1 MIKKSILLM
10 SFALLGLYS
19 CKKSEDN
26 GEKIREMTEVIPEND
41 QAIQAYLKSHYCEL
55 DSDGSIILGA
65 VGSTGKTSIW
75 DRADL
80 KRKELRVLDQHNNYI
95 TNTMYY
101 VILREGNG
109 QQATVADRSFVLYK
123 AESLDGKVYDD
134 GNLFVSRN
142 WMDLLGTEASV
153 YRGGTVM
160 GFREAVAML
169 KASASAITEQSNGK
183 LVAPTDG
190 GVGVFFMPSGITYY
204 TGTSN
209 IPAYTP
215 LIFEINLLKTE
226 RYDHDGDG
234 IPSINEIQHHQD
246 GTITFPDCNGNGR
259 VDYLDANP
267 CQG

>member
-1 MIKKSILLM
+1 M

-55 DSDGSIILGA
+55 DNDGNIVLGA

-169 KASASAITEQSNGK
+169 KASTSAITEQSNGK

-190 GVGVFFMPSGITYY
+190 GAGVIFMPSGITYY

-267 CQG
+267 CL

>member
-1 MIKKSILLM
+1 M

-19 CKKSEDN
+19 CKKSEDS

-55 DSDGSIILGA
+55 DNDGNIVLGA

-109 QQATVADRSFVLYK
+109 QQATVADHSFVLYK

-134 GNLFVSRN
+134 GTLFTYNN
-142 WMDLLGTEASV
+142 WMDLLGREASA
-153 YRGGTVM
+153 YRGGTVI

-169 KASASAITEQSNGK
+169 KASASAINRAGAMVSWCSYRW
-183 LVAPTDG
+183 

-215 LIFEINLLKTE
+215 LIFEINLFKDRAFTTTMVTW
-226 RYDHDGDG
+226 YSVH
-234 IPSINEIQHHQD
+234 
-246 GTITFPDCNGNGR
+246 
-259 VDYLDANP
+259 
-267 CQG
+267 

>member
-1 MIKKSILLM
+1 M

-19 CKKSEDN
+19 CKKSEDS

-55 DSDGSIILGA
+55 DSDGNIVLGA
-65 VGSTGKTSIW
+65 VGSTSKTSIW

-153 YRGGTVM
+153 YRGGTVI

-267 CQG
+267 CQ

>member
-1 MIKKSILLM
+1 M

-19 CKKSEDN
+19 CKKSADN
-26 GEKIREMTEVIPEND
+26 GEKIREMTEVIQEND

-55 DSDGSIILGA
+55 DNDGNIVLGA

-109 QQATVADRSFVLYK
+109 QQATVADYSFVLYK

-134 GNLFVSRN
+134 GTLFTYN
-142 WMDLLGTEASV
+142 NCMDLLGREASA

-169 KASASAITEQSNGK
+169 KASTSAITEQSNGQ

-190 GVGVFFMPSGITYY
+190 
-204 TGTSN
+204 
-209 IPAYTP
+209 
-215 LIFEINLLKTE
+215 
-226 RYDHDGDG
+226 
-234 IPSINEIQHHQD
+234 
-246 GTITFPDCNGNGR
+246 
-259 VDYLDANP
+259 
-267 CQG
+267 

>member
-1 MIKKSILLM
+1 M

-55 DSDGSIILGA
+55 DNDENIVLGA

-123 AESLDGKVYDD
+123 AESLGGKVYDD

-153 YRGGTVM
+153 YRGGTVI

-267 CQG
+267 CQ

>member
-1 MIKKSILLM
+1 M

-26 GEKIREMTEVIPEND
+26 GEKIREMTEVIQEND

-55 DSDGSIILGA
+55 DSDGNIVLGA

-153 YRGGTVM
+153 YRGGTVI

-169 KASASAITEQSNGK
+169 KASTSAITEQSNGK

-267 CQG
+267 CQ

>member
-1 MIKKSILLM
+1 M

-153 YRGGTVM
+153 YRGGTVI

-169 KASASAITEQSNGK
+169 KASTSAITEQSNGK

-267 CQG
+267 CQ

>member
-1 MIKKSILLM
+1 M

-55 DSDGSIILGA
+55 DNDENIVLGA

-109 QQATVADRSFVLYK
+109 QQATVADYSFVLYK

-134 GNLFVSRN
+134 GTLFTYNN
-142 WMDLLGTEASV
+142 WMDLLGREASA

-169 KASASAITEQSNGK
+169 KASTSAITEQSNGK

-246 GTITFPDCNGNGR
+246 GTITFPDCNGNGG

-267 CQG
+267 CQ

>member
-1 MIKKSILLM
+1 M

-55 DSDGSIILGA
+55 DNDGNIVLGA

-153 YRGGTVM
+153 YRGGTVI

-169 KASASAITEQSNGK
+169 KASTSPITEQSNGK

-267 CQG
+267 CQ

>member
-1 MIKKSILLM
+1 M

-55 DSDGSIILGA
+55 DNDGNIVLGT

-153 YRGGTVM
+153 YRGGTVI

-169 KASASAITEQSNGK
+169 KASTSPITEQSNGK

-267 CQG
+267 CQ

>member
-1 MIKKSILLM
+1 M

-41 QAIQAYLKSHYCEL
+41 QAIRAYLKSHYCEL
-55 DSDGSIILGA
+55 DNDGNIVLGA

-80 KRKELRVLDQHNNYI
+80 KRKELRVLDQHGNYV
-95 TNTMYY
+95 TNIMYY

-153 YRGGTVM
+153 YRGGTVI

-169 KASASAITEQSNGK
+169 KASTSAITEQSNGK

-267 CQG
+267 CQ

>member
-1 MIKKSILLM
+1 
-10 SFALLGLYS
+10 
-19 CKKSEDN
+19 
-26 GEKIREMTEVIPEND
+26 
-41 QAIQAYLKSHYCEL
+41 
-55 DSDGSIILGA
+55 
-65 VGSTGKTSIW
+65 
-75 DRADL
+75 
-80 KRKELRVLDQHNNYI
+80 
-95 TNTMYY
+95 MYY

-109 QQATVADRSFVLYK
+109 QQATVADHSFVLYK

-134 GNLFVSRN
+134 GTLFTYNN
-142 WMDLLGTEASV
+142 WMDLLGREASA
-153 YRGGTVM
+153 YRGGTVI

-204 TGTSN
+204 TGTST

-234 IPSINEIQHHQD
+234 IPSIDEIQHHQD

-267 CQG
+267 CQ

>member
-1 MIKKSILLM
+1 
-10 SFALLGLYS
+10 
-19 CKKSEDN
+19 
-26 GEKIREMTEVIPEND
+26 MTEVIPEND

-55 DSDGSIILGA
+55 DNDGNIVLGA

-153 YRGGTVM
+153 YRGGTVI

-169 KASASAITEQSNGK
+169 KASTSAITEQSNGK

-267 CQG
+267 CQ

>member
-1 MIKKSILLM
+1 
-10 SFALLGLYS
+10 
-19 CKKSEDN
+19 
-26 GEKIREMTEVIPEND
+26 
-41 QAIQAYLKSHYCEL
+41 
-55 DSDGSIILGA
+55 
-65 VGSTGKTSIW
+65 
-75 DRADL
+75 
-80 KRKELRVLDQHNNYI
+80 
-95 TNTMYY
+95 
-101 VILREGNG
+101 
-109 QQATVADRSFVLYK
+109 
-123 AESLDGKVYDD
+123 
-134 GNLFVSRN
+134 
-142 WMDLLGTEASV
+142 MDLLGREASA

-169 KASASAITEQSNGK
+169 KASTSAITEQSNGK

-226 RYDHDGDG
+226 RCDHDGDG

-267 CQG
+267 CQ

>member
-1 MIKKSILLM
+1 M

-55 DSDGSIILGA
+55 DNDGNIVLGA

-142 WMDLLGTEASV
+142 WMDLLGTAARV
-153 YRGGTVM
+153 YRGGTVI

-267 CQG
+267 CQ

>member
-1 MIKKSILLM
+1 M

-55 DSDGSIILGA
+55 DSDGNIVLGA

-153 YRGGTVM
+153 YRGGTVI

-169 KASASAITEQSNGK
+169 KASTSPITEQSNGK

-226 RYDHDGDG
+226 HYDHDGDG

-267 CQG
+267 CQ

>member
-1 MIKKSILLM
+1 M

-55 DSDGSIILGA
+55 DNDGNIVLGA

-80 KRKELRVLDQHNNYI
+80 KRKDLRVLDQHNNYI

-109 QQATVADRSFVLYK
+109 QQATVADHSFVLYK

-153 YRGGTVM
+153 YRGGTVI

-169 KASASAITEQSNGK
+169 KASASTITEQSNGK

-267 CQG
+267 CQ

>member
-1 MIKKSILLM
+1 M

-41 QAIQAYLKSHYCEL
+41 QAIRAYLKSHYCEL
-55 DSDGSIILGA
+55 DNDGNIVLGA

-153 YRGGTVM
+153 YRGGTVI

-169 KASASAITEQSNGK
+169 KASTSAITEQSNGK

-267 CQG
+267 CQ

>member
-1 MIKKSILLM
+1 M

-19 CKKSEDN
+19 CKKSEDS

-55 DSDGSIILGA
+55 DSDGNIVLGT

-109 QQATVADRSFVLYK
+109 QQATVADRSFVLYR

-153 YRGGTVM
+153 YRGGTVI

-169 KASASAITEQSNGK
+169 KASTSAITEQSNGK

-267 CQG
+267 CQ

>member
-1 MIKKSILLM
+1 M

-55 DSDGSIILGA
+55 DNDGNIVLGA

-80 KRKELRVLDQHNNYI
+80 KRKDLRVLDQHNNYV

-142 WMDLLGTEASV
+142 WMDLLGREASA

-169 KASASAITEQSNGK
+169 KASTSAITEQSNGK

-267 CQG
+267 CQ

>member
-1 MIKKSILLM
+1 
-10 SFALLGLYS
+10 
-19 CKKSEDN
+19 
-26 GEKIREMTEVIPEND
+26 MTEVIPEND

-55 DSDGSIILGA
+55 DSDGNIVLGA

-123 AESLDGKVYDD
+123 AESLGGKVYDD

-153 YRGGTVM
+153 YRGGTVI

-190 GVGVFFMPSGITYY
+190 GVGVFFMPSGNTYY

-267 CQG
+267 CQ

>member
-1 MIKKSILLM
+1 M

-55 DSDGSIILGA
+55 DNDGNIVLGA

-109 QQATVADRSFVLYK
+109 QQATVADYSFVLYK

-134 GNLFVSRN
+134 GTLFTYNN
-142 WMDLLGTEASV
+142 WMDLLGREASA

-169 KASASAITEQSNGK
+169 KASTSAITEQSNGK

-190 GVGVFFMPSGITYY
+190 GVGVFFTRSGITYY

-267 CQG
+267 CQ

>member
-1 MIKKSILLM
+1 M

-41 QAIQAYLKSHYCEL
+41 QAIQAYLNSHYCEL
-55 DSDGSIILGA
+55 DNDGNIVLGA

-153 YRGGTVM
+153 YRGGTVI

-169 KASASAITEQSNGK
+169 KASTSAITEQSNGK

-215 LIFEINLLKTE
+215 LMFEINLLKTE

-267 CQG
+267 CQ

>member
-1 MIKKSILLM
+1 M

-19 CKKSEDN
+19 CKKSEDS
-26 GEKIREMTEVIPEND
+26 GEKIREMTEVVPEDD

-55 DSDGSIILGA
+55 DSDGNIVLGA

-109 QQATVADRSFVLYK
+109 QQATVADYSFVLYK

-134 GNLFVSRN
+134 GTLFTYNN
-142 WMDLLGTEASV
+142 WMDLLGREASA

-169 KASASAITEQSNGK
+169 KASTSAITEQSNGK

-234 IPSINEIQHHQD
+234 IPSIDEIQHHQD

-267 CQG
+267 CQ

>member
-1 MIKKSILLM
+1 M

-55 DSDGSIILGA
+55 DNDGNIVLGA

-153 YRGGTVM
+153 YRGGTVI

-169 KASASAITEQSNGK
+169 KASTSAITEQSNGK

-259 VDYLDANP
+259 VDYLDTNP
-267 CQG
+267 CQ

>member
-1 MIKKSILLM
+1 
-10 SFALLGLYS
+10 
-19 CKKSEDN
+19 
-26 GEKIREMTEVIPEND
+26 MTEVIPEND

-55 DSDGSIILGA
+55 NSDGNIVLGA

-267 CQG
+267 CQ

>member
-1 MIKKSILLM
+1 M

-55 DSDGSIILGA
+55 DSDGNIVLGV

-109 QQATVADRSFVLYK
+109 QQATVADHSFVLYK

-153 YRGGTVM
+153 YRGGTVI

-169 KASASAITEQSNGK
+169 KASTSTITEQSNGK

-267 CQG
+267 CQ

>member
-1 MIKKSILLM
+1 M
-10 SFALLGLYS
+10 SCALLGLYS

-55 DSDGSIILGA
+55 DNDGNIVLGA

-153 YRGGTVM
+153 YRGGTVI

-267 CQG
+267 CQ

>member
-1 MIKKSILLM
+1 M

-153 YRGGTVM
+153 YRGGTVI

-169 KASASAITEQSNGK
+169 KASTSAITEQSNGK

-259 VDYLDANP
+259 VDYLDTNP
-267 CQG
+267 CQ

>member
-1 MIKKSILLM
+1 M

-55 DSDGSIILGA
+55 DNDGNIVLGA

-153 YRGGTVM
+153 YRGGTVI

-169 KASASAITEQSNGK
+169 KASTSAITEQSNAK

-267 CQG
+267 CQ

>member
-1 MIKKSILLM
+1 M

-55 DSDGSIILGA
+55 DNDGNIVLGA

-80 KRKELRVLDQHNNYI
+80 KRKELRVLDQHNNYV

-153 YRGGTVM
+153 YRGGTVI

-169 KASASAITEQSNGK
+169 KASTSAITEQSNAK

-267 CQG
+267 CQ

>member
-1 MIKKSILLM
+1 M

-55 DSDGSIILGA
+55 DSDENIVLGA

-153 YRGGTVM
+153 YRGGTVI

-169 KASASAITEQSNGK
+169 KASTSAITEQSNGK

-267 CQG
+267 CQ

>member
-1 MIKKSILLM
+1 M

-55 DSDGSIILGA
+55 DNDGNIVLGA

-142 WMDLLGTEASV
+142 WMDLLGTEASA

-169 KASASAITEQSNGK
+169 KDATSAITEESNGK

>member
-1 MIKKSILLM
+1 M

-55 DSDGSIILGA
+55 NSDGNIVLGA

-95 TNTMYY
+95 TNTMDY

-267 CQG
+267 CQ

>member
-19 CKKSEDN
+19 CKKSEDS

-55 DSDGSIILGA
+55 DSDGNIVLGA
-65 VGSTGKTSIW
+65 VGSTSKTSIW

-153 YRGGTVM
+153 YRGGTVI

-267 CQG
+267 CQ

>member
-1 MIKKSILLM
+1 M

-55 DSDGSIILGA
+55 DNDGNIVLGA

-80 KRKELRVLDQHNNYI
+80 KRKDLRVLDQHNNYV

-109 QQATVADRSFVLYK
+109 QQATVADRSFMLYK

-160 GFREAVAML
+160 GFREAVALL
-169 KASASAITEQSNGK
+169 KASASTITEQSNGK

-204 TGTSN
+204 TGTST

-226 RYDHDGDG
+226 SYDHEGDG
-234 IPSINEIQHHQD
+234 ITSIAERQHHED

-267 CQG
+267 CQ

>member
-1 MIKKSILLM
+1 MP
-10 SFALLGLYS
+10 FALLGLYS

-55 DSDGSIILGA
+55 DSDGNIVLGA

-80 KRKELRVLDQHNNYI
+80 KRKDLRVLDQHNNYV

-169 KASASAITEQSNGK
+169 KASASAITEQSDGK
-183 LVAPTDG
+183 LVAPTDV
-190 GVGVFFMPSGITYY
+190 GVVVFFMPSGITYY
-204 TGTSN
+204 TGTST

-234 IPSINEIQHHQD
+234 IPSIDEIQHHED

-267 CQG
+267 CQ

>member
-1 MIKKSILLM
+1 M

-41 QAIQAYLKSHYCEL
+41 QAIQAYLKSHYCEQ
-55 DSDGSIILGA
+55 DNDGNIVLGA

-153 YRGGTVM
+153 YRGGTVI

-169 KASASAITEQSNGK
+169 KASTSAITEQSNGK

-267 CQG
+267 CQ

>member
-55 DSDGSIILGA
+55 DSDGNIVLGA
-65 VGSTGKTSIW
+65 VGSAGKTSIW

-109 QQATVADRSFVLYK
+109 QQATVADYSFVLYK

-134 GNLFVSRN
+134 GTLFTYNN
-142 WMDLLGTEASV
+142 WMDLLGREASA

-169 KASASAITEQSNGK
+169 KASTSAITEQSNGK

-226 RYDHDGDG
+226 RYDHDRDG

-267 CQG
+267 CQ

>member
-1 MIKKSILLM
+1 M

-55 DSDGSIILGA
+55 DSDGNIVLGA

-75 DRADL
+75 DRTDL

-101 VILREGNG
+101 VILREGKG
-109 QQATVADRSFVLYK
+109 QQATVADHSFVLYK

-134 GNLFVSRN
+134 GTLFTYNN
-142 WMDLLGTEASV
+142 WMDLLGREASV

-169 KASASAITEQSNGK
+169 KASASTITEQSNGK

-267 CQG
+267 CQ